1 MVNYFLANHGPFV
14 MMVKTDDGVKYANG
28 FLINAGTENN
38 TQVYFLS
45 LCNGIIIELS
55 LKFFRYKKIS
65 SIPEKEDSTCH
76 IH

>member
-1 MVNYFLANHGPFV
+1 MVNYFLANRGPFV

-45 LCNGIIIELS
+45 ICNGIIMGIFVS
-55 LKFFRYKKIS
+55 GY
-65 SIPEKEDSTCH
+65 PN
-76 IH
+76 